1 MVMSVFD
8 LLFLFAA
15 LVSVITLI
23 AAAVMAISGN
33 GRRALRLLKGWAI
46 SAAAYVAIAAVV
58 GFALPLKTFHLGDEQ
73 CEDDWCLTVDSA
85 ARVSPDTYQ
94 VVLRMSS
101 HARRVSQRN
110 RNGLTVSL
118 VDQRG
123 ARYPAVPG
131 DNEIPFD
138 VLLEPGQSVTTMRT
152 FHVPRQANGLGLVV
166 GHEGWNFPTP
176 LIIGREPFQKTVV
189 LLEALW
195 AFSPPMQY

>member
-1 MVMSVFD
+1 MSLFD
-8 LLFLFAA
+8 LLFLAA
-15 LVSVITLI
+15 VLASAIILI
-23 AAAVMAISGN
+23 AAALMAVSGS
-33 GRRALRLLKGWAI
+33 GRRAVRVLKGWAI
-46 SAAAYVAIAAVV
+46 AAAAYIAIAAAV

-123 ARYPAVPG
+123 ARYPALPAAK
-131 DNEIPFD
+131 EIPFD
-138 VLLEPGQSVTTMRT
+138 VLLEPGQSVTTTRT
-152 FHVPRQANGLGLVV
+152 FRVPAQANGLGLVV
-166 GHEGWNFPTP
+166 GHEGWNFPAP

-189 LLEALW
+189 LLANGT
-195 AFSPPMQY
+195 